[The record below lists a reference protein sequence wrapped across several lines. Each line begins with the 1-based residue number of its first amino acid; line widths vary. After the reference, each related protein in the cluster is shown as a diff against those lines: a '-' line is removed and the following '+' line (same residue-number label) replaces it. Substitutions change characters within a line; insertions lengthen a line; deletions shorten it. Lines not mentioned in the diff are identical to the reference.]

1 MHPQMKTTI
10 SNSERNDEF
19 TPSNSSL
26 PSNFPSCK
34 SEQDYGN
41 ISKTQGDKNLG
52 IKKFTSSQ
60 NNKTKF
66 NNLRNWDRSGEDKDS
81 KDNIRNRRHYASE
94 HILEKPGN
102 SGFTLDL
109 KDFYTL
115 KRSSGEEQ
123 NYDQSLNGPDEWG
136 RKNQGY
142 DQEDNLN
149 NKSRNK
155 GQFSKL
161 NIIRLL
167 IFIQLVCNYYY

>member
-1 MHPQMKTTI
+1 MKTTI
-10 SNSERNDEF
+10 SNSERNEEL

-26 PSNFPSCK
+26 PSNFPPSK

-41 ISKTQGDKNLG
+41 ISKTQGDKNFG

-66 NNLRNWDRSGEDKDS
+66 NNFRNEGRSGEDKDP
-81 KDNIRNRRHYASE
+81 KDKTRIRRHYASE
-94 HILEKPGN
+94 HHLEKPGN

-123 NYDQSLNGPDEWG
+123 NYEQSLNGTDLWG
-136 RKNQGY
+136 RKNQGN
-142 DQEDNLN
+142 DQDENCN

-155 GQFSKL
+155 GQFSK
-161 NIIRLL
+161 
-167 IFIQLVCNYYY
+167 